1 MLVVLRN
8 CTSAAMAARK
18 NVCMYDFFLLVLTN
32 CINVHTLVCVCVCVI
47 FLKNFNSAATAARM
61 NVRMYGLFLCV

>member
-32 CINVHTLVCVCVCVI
+32 CINVHTLVCVCVCV
-47 FLKNFNSAATAARM
+47 
-61 NVRMYGLFLCV
+61 CV